1 MCQFKQIWVWC
12 LLSVNAVVQQKQ
24 HWLTWVLSVVV
35 KIQVPL
41 V

>member
-1 MCQFKQIWVWC
+1 MCQFKQIWLWC
-12 LLSVNAVVQQKQ
+12 LLSVNAVVQQEQ
-24 HWLTWVLSVVV
+24 HRLTQVPSVVL